1 MTSPPILFWFR
12 RDLRL
17 RDNIA
22 LHRAIQS
29 GSAVLPLFI
38 IDPRFKASAHYS
50 PNRMAFLLAS
60 LSALDKRLT
69 AFGSRLLVAAG
80 LPHDVLP
87 RIVAETGAASL
98 YFNLDY
104 TPFAVKRDD
113 RVRSRLSIP
122 SHSFDDHILV
132 PPQKLTKDD
141 GSPFRVFT
149 PFYRRWRAIAKQNES
164 QIDWSAASFH
174 ACDSVD
180 SASALARESARV
192 RSNVPIPPADESAA
206 FDRYQS
212 FIENRIETYA
222 DTRDYLDIDPFGAAK
237 DSPSSA
243 LSHFLRLGILSP
255 RQLYWAARRKY
266 ANCYREEARQSIEA
280 WIRQLAWRDFF
291 IHVMFHFPQVR
302 WRNFRSDFDDLEWR
316 DSPSDL
322 QAWKDGRTGYPIV
335 DAAMRQLA
343 AIGWM
348 PNRARMI
355 VASFL
360 TKDLL
365 IDWRQGESHFMRH
378 LLDGDQAANNGG
390 WQWTAGVG
398 TDAQPYFRVFNPIL
412 QSQRYDPD
420 GEYIRHWIPELRDA
434 PARFIHQ
441 PWRMNPP
448 PSNYPNPIVDHKQ
461 ARARAVEAFRRAK
474 RRAEAKPES
483 R

>member
-22 LHRAIQS
+22 LHHAIRTDNP
-29 GSAVLPLFI
+29 VLPLFI

-50 PNRMAFLLAS
+50 HNRMAFLLAC
-60 LSALDKRLT
+60 LSALDRRLQ

-80 LPHDVLP
+80 LPHEVLP
-87 RIVAETGAASL
+87 RIAAESDATAL

-104 TPFAVKRDD
+104 TPFAIERDD
-113 RVRSRLSIP
+113 WVRRCLNIP
-122 SHSFDDHILV
+122 AHVYHDHILV
-132 PPQKLTKDD
+132 PPRKLTKDN

-149 PFYRRWRAIAKQNES
+149 PFYRRWLNIEKEKES
-164 QIDWSAASFH
+164 QIDLSAASFH
-174 ACDSVD
+174 AHARVD
-180 SASALARESARV
+180 SASLLAQESASIH
-192 RSNVPIPPADESAA
+192 SNVPIPPADESAA
-206 FDRYQS
+206 LDRLRS
-212 FIENRIETYA
+212 FIENRIESYA
-222 DTRDYLDIDPFGAAK
+222 STRDYLDIDPFGAASN
-237 DSPSSA
+237 SPSSA

-255 RQLYWAARRKY
+255 RQLYWSARRKY
-266 ANCYREEARQSIEA
+266 ANSYREETRQSIEA

-291 IHVMFHFPQVR
+291 IHVIFHFPQVR
-302 WRNFRSDFDDLEWR
+302 RRNFRSDFDELEWR

-322 QAWKDGRTGYPIV
+322 QAWKHGRTGYPIV
-335 DAAMRQLA
+335 DAAMRQLV

-365 IDWRQGESHFMRH
+365 IDWRQGETHFMRH

-390 WQWTAGVG
+390 WQWTAGTG
-398 TDAQPYFRVFNPIL
+398 TDAQPFFRIFNPVR
-412 QSQRYDPD
+412 QSKRFDPD
-420 GEYIRHWIPELRDA
+420 GDYIHHWLPELRNL
-434 PARFIHQ
+434 PTRFVHE

-448 PSNYPNPIVDHKQ
+448 PANYPNPIVDHQK
-461 ARARAVEAFRRAK
+461 ARQRAIEAFQRAK
-474 RRAEAKPES
+474 RRSDANAGG